1 MIKADLQKLNT
12 QRAIKQSSSRYV
24 FRTCCAILLTIMF
37 SASFFYVWLEFV
49 EEHNQTGHLLGLANL
64 LMAVLIYGGISILLF
79 NWLGG
84 YRIGVYRKMNI
95 VASQISGLFLLNI
108 AEIFVSMAITG
119 QFRFFFDFLWRYA
132 LLFVV
137 QSVADVIV
145 TDVMVNVYRKMF
157 PPFRLLEVYDKHE
170 GYAKVLPQK
179 LNSMQYKYDV
189 SAGIR
194 FDVPQEKLIS
204 EMLKYDA
211 ILINDLP
218 AEQEKTMLKLCFAM
232 NKRVYYVPKISDIL
246 VKSSGELNQFDS
258 PLYYRRNM
266 PMNSWERMWKRFF
279 DLLFSALALLLLSP
293 LLGVVALA
301 IKLEDG
307 GSVFFRQERCTIGG
321 EIFSILKF
329 RSMIEDADKAG
340 EVHPA
345 EDEDPRITKVGRFIR
360 KFRIDELPQLINIL
374 KGDMSIVGP
383 RPERLEHIEM
393 YTKQIP
399 EFCFREKVKGGL
411 TGYAQVYGKYNTSAL
426 DKLKMDL
433 IYIVNYSILL
443 DIQIIFETVR
453 VLFSKE
459 STEGFGE
466 EQTWYGEE
474 QGEEGQIYERTRQ

>member
-12 QRAIKQSSSRYV
+12 RRAKKQSSSRYV
-24 FRTCCAILLTIMF
+24 FRTCCAIILTAMF

-84 YRIGVYRKMNI
+84 YRIGVYRKANI

-132 LLFVV
+132 LLFIV
-137 QSVADVIV
+137 QAVADVVV
-145 TDVMVNVYRKMF
+145 TDIMVNVYRKMF

-170 GYAKVLPQK
+170 GYAKVLPHK
-179 LNSMQYKYDV
+179 LNSMQYKYHV
-189 SAGIR
+189 AASIR
-194 FDVPQEKLIS
+194 SSVPEDELIS
-204 EMLKYDA
+204 EMLEYDA
-211 ILINDLP
+211 VLINDLP
-218 AEQEKTMLKLCFAM
+218 AEEEKTILKLCFAM
-232 NKRVYYVPKISDIL
+232 NKRVYFVPKISDIL

-258 PLYYRRNM
+258 PLYYRRNL
-266 PMNSWERMWKRFF
+266 PMNFWERMWKRFF
-279 DLLFSALALLLLSP
+279 DVLLSALAILLLSP
-293 LLGVVALA
+293 LFAAVAIA
-301 IKLEDG
+301 IRMEDG

-321 EIFSILKF
+321 KVFSILKF
-329 RSMIEDADKAG
+329 RSMIEDADKDG

-383 RPERLEHIEM
+383 RPERIEHIEK
-393 YTKQIP
+393 YTKDIP

-426 DKLKMDL
+426 DKLKMDI
-433 IYIVNYSILL
+433 IYIVNYSVLL

-466 EQTWYGEE
+466 EQSWYDNDASSEE
-474 QGEEGQIYERTRQ
+474 HVEENP

>member
-1 MIKADLQKLNT
+1 
-12 QRAIKQSSSRYV
+12 
-24 FRTCCAILLTIMF
+24 
-37 SASFFYVWLEFV
+37 
-49 EEHNQTGHLLGLANL
+49 
-64 LMAVLIYGGISILLF
+64 
-79 NWLGG
+79 
-84 YRIGVYRKMNI
+84 
-95 VASQISGLFLLNI
+95 
-108 AEIFVSMAITG
+108 
-119 QFRFFFDFLWRYA
+119 
-132 LLFVV
+132 
-137 QSVADVIV
+137 
-145 TDVMVNVYRKMF
+145 
-157 PPFRLLEVYDKHE
+157 
-170 GYAKVLPQK
+170 
-179 LNSMQYKYDV
+179 
-189 SAGIR
+189 
-194 FDVPQEKLIS
+194 
-204 EMLKYDA
+204 MLKYDA

-474 QGEEGQIYERTRQ
+474 QGKEGQIYEKTRQ

>member
-1 MIKADLQKLNT
+1 
-12 QRAIKQSSSRYV
+12 
-24 FRTCCAILLTIMF
+24 
-37 SASFFYVWLEFV
+37 
-49 EEHNQTGHLLGLANL
+49 
-64 LMAVLIYGGISILLF
+64 
-79 NWLGG
+79 
-84 YRIGVYRKMNI
+84 
-95 VASQISGLFLLNI
+95 
-108 AEIFVSMAITG
+108 
-119 QFRFFFDFLWRYA
+119 
-132 LLFVV
+132 
-137 QSVADVIV
+137 
-145 TDVMVNVYRKMF
+145 
-157 PPFRLLEVYDKHE
+157 
-170 GYAKVLPQK
+170 
-179 LNSMQYKYDV
+179 MQYKYDV

-411 TGYAQVYGKYNTSAL
+411 TGYAQVYGKYNTTPY
-426 DKLKMDL
+426 DKLQMDL
-433 IYIVNYSILL
+433 MYISRPSLIEDLKILFATL
-443 DIQIIFETVR
+443 QIIFQR
-453 VLFSKE
+453 E
-459 STEGFGE
+459 STEGIA
-466 EQTWYGEE
+466 
-474 QGEEGQIYERTRQ
+474 QGHVNAGSDDQPAA